1 MTEQQQR
8 EKFQMQSSMRLSLSV
23 ALTLLAFPAAAN
35 ETEHTLTV
43 TAVAYTL
50 DSDQTDDD
58 EDIGAWGDEL
68 DDEAKIIAVSR
79 DLLAM
84 GLTRGTRVRIEGRR
98 GEYVVMDLMHPRW
111 KKRIDIL
118 MEDDDDAFAWG
129 RRKVKIKW
137 KGPAAT
143 QAAETHPQTPPKTVA
158 P

>member
-1 MTEQQQR
+1 MHDR
-8 EKFQMQSSMRLSLSV
+8 MRL
-23 ALTLLAFPAAAN
+23 ALAIALVLLVLPALPVAAN
-35 ETEHTLTV
+35 DIEHTLTV

-50 DSDQTDDD
+50 DSGQTDDD

-68 DDEAKIIAVSR
+68 DDEARIIAVSR

-111 KKRIDIL
+111 TKRIDIL

-129 RRKVKIKW
+129 RRKVRIQW
-137 KGPAAT
+137 KGPAASP
-143 QAAETHPQTPPKTVA
+143 AGETHPKAPPKTVT

>member
-1 MTEQQQR
+1 
-8 EKFQMQSSMRLSLSV
+8 MRLPLFAALLLISICTGSL
-23 ALTLLAFPAAAN
+23 ARA
-35 ETEHTLTV
+35 ETEHTLSV

-50 DSDQTDDD
+50 DSDQTDDS

-84 GLTRGTRVRIEGRR
+84 GLKRGTKVRIEGRR

-118 MEDDDDAFAWG
+118 MEDEDDAFRWG
-129 RRKVKIKW
+129 RRKVTIQW
-137 KGPAAT
+137 KGPAIEA
-143 QAAETHPQTPPKTVA
+143 AAETRARKTEPKTLA

>member
-1 MTEQQQR
+1 
-8 EKFQMQSSMRLSLSV
+8 MRIQPSWIGV
-23 ALTLLAFPAAAN
+23 ALMLFGLAQPATA
-35 ETEHTLTV
+35 EMVEHTLKV

-84 GLTRGTRVRIEGRR
+84 GLTRGTKVRIKGKP
-98 GEYVVMDLMHPRW
+98 GEYVVMDLMNKRW
-111 KKRIDIL
+111 TKRIDIL
-118 MEDDDDAFAWG
+118 MEDEDDAFRWG
-129 RRKVKIKW
+129 KRTVTISW
-137 KGPAAT
+137 KGPPIEPVVAPAAD
-143 QAAETHPQTPPKTVA
+143 THKKPAPKTVS

>member
-1 MTEQQQR
+1 M
-8 EKFQMQSSMRLSLSV
+8 SIRLPFSLLVLSG
-23 ALTLLAFPAAAN
+23 LCLLLPTTSTA
-35 ETEHTLTV
+35 EVEHTLSV

-50 DSDQTDDD
+50 DEDQTDDD

-84 GLTRGTRVRIEGRR
+84 GLTRGTKVRIEGKR
-98 GEYVVMDLMHPRW
+98 GEYVVMDLMHSRW

-118 MEDDDDAFAWG
+118 MEDEDDAFRWG
-129 RRKVKIKW
+129 RRKVTIKW
-137 KGPAAT
+137 KGPALEAAVEP
-143 QAAETHPQTPPKTVA
+143 AAETKPKPAPKTLA

>member
-1 MTEQQQR
+1 MR
-8 EKFQMQSSMRLSLSV
+8 MGMRLTL
-23 ALTLLAFPAAAN
+23 AALLAVLAAAAAA
-35 ETEHTLTV
+35 ETASEQTLTV

-50 DSDQTDDD
+50 DSDQTDED

-84 GLTRGTRVRIEGRR
+84 GLTRGTRVRIEGLR

-111 KKRIDIL
+111 TKRIDIL

-129 RRKVKIKW
+129 RRKVRIQW
-137 KGPAAT
+137 QGPASKP
-143 QAAETHPQTPPKTVA
+143 AADTHRKPAPKTVA

>member
-1 MTEQQQR
+1 MR
-8 EKFQMQSSMRLSLSV
+8 MGMRLL
-23 ALTLLAFPAAAN
+23 AAALIGTLPLAAAGT

-68 DDEAKIIAVSR
+68 DDEARIIAVSR

-84 GLTRGTRVRIEGRR
+84 GLTRGTKVRIEGRR
-98 GEYVVMDLMHPRW
+98 GEYVVMDLMHSRW

-118 MEDDDDAFAWG
+118 MDDDDDAFAWG
-129 RRKVKIKW
+129 RRKVKIQW
-137 KGPAAT
+137 KGPAPTPAT
-143 QAAETHPQTPPKTVA
+143 ETHSKPAPKTLA